1 MRTVAVATAGT
12 LVLAGGVI
20 LGQQTRQ
27 PSSQPIFTPG
37 PAEIVGS
44 VSITNAPTVQ
54 SQQSGMWEVRLTDPV
69 ALVIPTPEFS
79 VVGQSYTFTWPG
91 SDTAQTYRVLSL
103 AGNGWVRA
111 DPAAG
116 GAGRWLNTSLATS
129 IEPQQVLPPERKR
142 RQNAT
147 CAFEGQFCAGGWS
160 PLVWPSRMA
169 PDLRRAFH
177 AAMPLTVGS

>member
-1 MRTVAVATAGT
+1 MGRHGSPPNAHRLNLGGVTMRTVAVATAGT

-27 PSSQPIFTPG
+27 PLSQPIFTPG

-103 AGNGWVRA
+103 AGNGRVRA

-129 IEPQQVLPPERKR
+129 IEPQ
-142 RQNAT
+142 
-147 CAFEGQFCAGGWS
+147 
-160 PLVWPSRMA
+160 
-169 PDLRRAFH
+169 
-177 AAMPLTVGS
+177 

>member
-116 GAGRWLNTSLATS
+116 GAGEVAEHVARNKHRAAVSPATR
-129 IEPQQVLPPERKR
+129 EKAPPECDVR
-142 RQNAT
+142 
-147 CAFEGQFCAGGWS
+147 
-160 PLVWPSRMA
+160 V
-169 PDLRRAFH
+169 
-177 AAMPLTVGS
+177 

>member
-20 LGQQTRQ
+20 LWQQTRQ

-129 IEPQQVLPPERKR
+129 IEPQ
-142 RQNAT
+142 
-147 CAFEGQFCAGGWS
+147 
-160 PLVWPSRMA
+160 
-169 PDLRRAFH
+169 
-177 AAMPLTVGS
+177 